1 MDINTHR
8 KEQQTKI
15 TNYQEMLH
23 SSRPLNDRGSCG
35 LFPEGELNYCQ
46 LDFQDRFEDLE
57 YETALENEERERK
70 EEPKHYLWDLQDRL
84 EDLEYETPD
93 HDTYLKEAKQLI
105 REAEESEYA
114 DLLNFNLL
122 NSFLD

>member
-1 MDINTHR
+1 
-8 KEQQTKI
+8 
-15 TNYQEMLH
+15 MLH

-46 LDFQDRFEDLE
+46 LDF
-57 YETALENEERERK
+57 
-70 EEPKHYLWDLQDRL
+70 QDRL

>member
-1 MDINTHR
+1 MNHFKT
-8 KEQQTKI
+8 
-15 TNYQEMLH
+15 
-23 SSRPLNDRGSCG
+23 S
-35 LFPEGELNYCQ
+35 EGELNYCQ
-46 LDFQDRFEDLE
+46 LDFQDRLEDLE
-57 YETALENEERERK
+57 YETALENDERERK
-70 EEPKHYLWDLQDRL
+70 EEAKHYLWDLQDRL

-122 NSFLD
+122 NSFLE